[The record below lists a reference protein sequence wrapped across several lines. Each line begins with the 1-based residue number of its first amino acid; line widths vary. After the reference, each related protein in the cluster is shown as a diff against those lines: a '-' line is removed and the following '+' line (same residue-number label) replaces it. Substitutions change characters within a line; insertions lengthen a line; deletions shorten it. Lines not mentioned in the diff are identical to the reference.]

1 MEKIIT
7 IENLPLE
14 IYIPR
19 KRVKDRKF
27 ILNLNTYRNADRFF
41 LGDCKNIYT
50 DLVLDKVRGMSL
62 SLPPPYTF
70 KYIYYKGDNRKVDI
84 SNPLSIIDKFTC
96 DALVKAGLMEDDNF
110 SILTDVIYSFGGVEK
125 CNGRVDLEIYA

>member
-1 MEKIIT
+1 MKKIIT
-7 IENLPLE
+7 IANLPLE
-14 IYIPR
+14 IHIPR

-41 LGDCKNIYT
+41 LGDCKQIYT
-50 DLVLDKVRGMSL
+50 DLVLDKVKGLSL
-62 SLPPPYTF
+62 SVPPPYTF

-96 DALVKAGLMEDDNF
+96 DALVKSGLIEDDNF
-110 SILTDVIYSFGGVEK
+110 DILTNVIYSFGGVDK
-125 CNGRVDLEIYA
+125 GRGRVDLEIYD

>member
-1 MEKIIT
+1 MKKIIT
-7 IENLPLE
+7 IANLPLE
-14 IYIPR
+14 VYIPR

-27 ILNLNTYRNADRFF
+27 ILNLNTYRNADKFF
-41 LGDCKNIYT
+41 LGDCKKLYT
-50 DLVLDKVRGMSL
+50 EIVVDKVKGLSL
-62 SLPPPYTF
+62 NLPPPYSF

-110 SILTDVIYSFGGVEK
+110 TILTDVIYSFGGVEK
-125 CNGRVDLEIYA
+125 GNGRVDLEIYA